1 MNIVASPVGL
11 ALALVGMPGGGKST
25 VGRQLAK
32 RLGWPFFDSDSVLE
46 KRLGTSIR
54 AYFEQRGEAAFR
66 DVEVAVIDELTAN
79 PRTVIA
85 TGGGA
90 VLRAE
95 NRQRLHD
102 RCRVVYLRSS
112 PEELHRR
119 LRHDT
124 SRPLLQVADPLA
136 RLRELYA
143 QRDPLYRETAHYVVE
158 TGRPSVGALVNTV
171 LMQLELA
178 GEIDSSQAPSPVDP
192 RLDSPSG

>member
-1 MNIVASPVGL
+1 VSDRASPPIAFVGL
-11 ALALVGMPGGGKST
+11 PGGGKST

-46 KRLGTSIR
+46 RRLGTSIR

-66 DVEVAVIDELTAN
+66 DVEAAVIDELTAA
-79 PRTVIA
+79 PHTVIA

-112 PEELHRR
+112 PEELYRR

-143 QRDPLYRETAHYVVE
+143 QRDSLYRETAHYVVE

-178 GEIDSSQAPSPVDP
+178 GEIDSAQAPSPVDP
-192 RLDSPSG
+192 RLDSPKG